1 MRIRKGDLVEVI
13 SGNDRG
19 TRGKVLRVI
28 PKRKRLVVQGIN
40 LRWKHMRKSQQTP
53 QGGRVRREVAVHMS
67 NVMLYDESAGRRT
80 RLGSAVVDGKKTRIA
95 RVTGNVAGTAPAAK
109 EKAPKKAAAK
119 ASAGSARGKTTKKAA
134 AKKKTVKKAAKKKT
148 GKE

>member
-40 LRWKHMRKSQQTP
+40 LRWKHMRKSQQAP
-53 QGGRVRREVAVHMS
+53 QGGRVRREVAVHIS
-67 NVMLYDESAGRRT
+67 NVMLYDESVGRRT
-80 RLGSAVVDGKKTRIA
+80 RLGSKVVDGKKTRIA
-95 RVTGNVAGTAPAAK
+95 RITGKEAGTAPAAQ
-109 EKAPKKAAAK
+109 ESAKAAKKTPAKAKAAAK
-119 ASAGSARGKTTKKAA
+119 KTTKKAV
-134 AKKKTVKKAAKKKT
+134 AKKTTKRAAKKT